1 MLSPGQDVLTQ
12 LMHKPPFRLL
22 DRVEKADLL
31 AGQLVAIRRL
41 SFGDAL
47 WPAESGIPCAATR
60 GFPEVL
66 VIEALC
72 QAAACLQT
80 LEFAASSKEAA
91 GTHLGYLVAIS
102 DFRFPAAL
110 ANPAAQA
117 EGPARLGETLRLSVA
132 RQGSLGALSAFW
144 AQAEAIAANASAQA
158 GAESCWE
165 GQGLNG
171 PSGADAPAAGGRII
185 ATGRLLFAVK
195 AK

>member
-12 LMHKPPFRLL
+12 LMHQPPFRLL

-31 AGQLVAIRRL
+31 AGQLVAIRHL
-41 SFGDAL
+41 GFGDAL
-47 WPAESGIPCAATR
+47 WPAESGIPFAATR
-60 GFPEVL
+60 GFPDVL

-80 LEFAASSKEAA
+80 LEFAANSNEAA

-110 ANPAAQA
+110 ANPAAQT

-158 GAESCWE
+158 GAESCRA
-165 GQGLNG
+165 GPGLNG
-171 PSGADAPAAGGRII
+171 PSGADAQAAGGRII
-185 ATGRLLFAVK
+185 ATGRLLFAVQ